1 MNRLERI
8 GAALATLVA
17 VALLV
22 VAVEVLSVWRDVTH
36 DDFRFQNASTRQA
49 RLWQDLGLVP
59 GTLGVNA
66 LGLGDDLAYRRTVV
80 LFASVQP
87 GRTPVADARL
97 ESLRGQAQLE
107 LTRRSQA
114 DSDRRRRSRLLNFL
128 GVLPLERAPTDA
140 GERAGLLQTA
150 IGILRTAV
158 EVDPTN
164 AEAKL
169 NLELLLRDIVA
180 AGGPVNTP
188 GGQPTGGPRSGV
200 GGVGGAGY

>member
-1 MNRLERI
+1 VNRLRRI
-8 GAALATLVA
+8 GAVLAALVA
-17 VALLV
+17 AALLV
-22 VAVEVLSVWRDVTH
+22 LAVDVLSVWRDVRH

-49 RLWQDLGLVP
+49 GLWQDLGLVP
-59 GTLGVNA
+59 GSLGVSA
-66 LGLGDDLAYRRTVV
+66 LGLGDDLDYRRTVV

-87 GRTPVADARL
+87 GRTPVADARV

-180 AGGPVNTP
+180 TGGPVNTP